1 LAIQKGT
8 RDVVDV
14 VPVDKC
20 AIQAVN
26 DYLIYREQIK
36 KKIED
41 TISLFNLNKK
51 KTKAV
56 CGESE

>member
-1 LAIQKGT
+1 LALQKGT

-14 VPVDKC
+14 VPEDKC

-26 DYLIYREQIK
+26 DYLKYQEQIK
-36 KKIED
+36 KEIKD

-51 KTKAV
+51 KTRAI
-56 CGESE
+56 